1 MESEQRH
8 LDLIERLKKIIAEQ
22 EVDIVIQ
29 DWQISDIRRKLN
41 EAETEL
47 KNLKG
52 VKNGRQVSNNN

>member
-1 MESEQRH
+1 MGSEQRH

-29 DWQISDIRRKLN
+29 DWQISNIRRKLN

-47 KNLKG
+47 KNLNG
-52 VKNGRQVSNNN
+52 VKNEK